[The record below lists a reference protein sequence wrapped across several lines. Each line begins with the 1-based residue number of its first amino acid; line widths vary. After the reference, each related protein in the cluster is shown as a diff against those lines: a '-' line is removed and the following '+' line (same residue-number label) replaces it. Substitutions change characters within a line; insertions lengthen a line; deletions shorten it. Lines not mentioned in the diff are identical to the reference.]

1 MDIKIPIRIESVLS
15 SMLKRDEDMI
25 RTVIS
30 DQTRLLS
37 PKFKEHV
44 RENLF
49 QLWIDDFC
57 IRYTID
63 GDGETITIRN
73 ISNHE
78 KMEYYRGAIG

>member
-1 MDIKIPIRIESVLS
+1 MDIKVPIRIESVLS

-25 RTVIS
+25 RAVIS

-49 QLWIDDFC
+49 QLWIGDFC
-57 IRYTID
+57 IRYTIED
-63 GDGETITIRN
+63 GKTITIRN